1 MGRRSSLWADTLDR
15 GALTGVL
22 VMVTSNKFKS
32 VSFLLAEKVTYLRK
46 DLPQSHAQP
55 CPGMGQNYSSSVAL
69 EHHPTN
75 DPFSFTISAW
85 V

>member
-15 GALTGVL
+15 RALTGVL
-22 VMVTSNKFKS
+22 VTVTSNKFKF

-55 CPGMGQNYSSSVAL
+55 CSAMGQNYWPAVAP
-69 EHHPTN
+69 EHHPAN
-75 DPFSFTISAW
+75 DPFSFTISA
-85 V
+85 